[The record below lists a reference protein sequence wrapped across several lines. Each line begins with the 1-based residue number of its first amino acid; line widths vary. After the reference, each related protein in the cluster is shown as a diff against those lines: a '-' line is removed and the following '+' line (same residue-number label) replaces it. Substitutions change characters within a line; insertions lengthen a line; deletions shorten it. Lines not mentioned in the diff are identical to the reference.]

1 MPNNLR
7 RILTRTSLAT
17 RLVIVVVVLI
27 VLTTLS
33 AGVPAFLLARTQLE
47 QQAWQRVDATA
58 RGTESL
64 YDAAERR
71 VVDLA
76 ALLAERP
83 TLRRLIQDGDIDAIE
98 PYLRAF
104 QEQSDL
110 DLSVLC
116 DRATVV
122 VATVPAS
129 EACPIDA
136 QSDIAHGNVGVMN
149 GRPVLVAG
157 QSIFSNE
164 IPETLGTIVAGMWL
178 DAQFLAQLSANTG
191 VEQTILSA
199 DGQPLASTLPPG
211 VMTVQ
216 RRGSGRELAAEGQ
229 SFLISQFPLPGQQSA
244 DALLAEVALPI
255 DQLLATERTA
265 LWVLTASTAIVA
277 LVGVIAGVW
286 YIRRLTA
293 PLSRLTVAAE
303 QISGGDLA
311 APIPRLAGPPELAT
325 LSASLEK
332 SQATMLGA
340 LDERSQA
347 RDWLNTLIQSVVEGV
362 ITFDTRGRV
371 TFMSQGAETLTGW
384 SSAEAVGEPINLLF
398 PLADS
403 PAGQTFLDHIPPAG
417 EKREIEVRT
426 RSGKTMVVAATGARM
441 VPPNSDTVQ
450 VALVLRDVT
459 EEQALRNLRS
469 FFLANISHEFRTPL
483 STLNASIELLMDQ
496 ADDLSPAEIRE
507 LLNPTHLSLLSLQ
520 SLIDNLL
527 ESSSIEAGSF
537 RLRRRPV
544 RLEDVMADAL
554 TIVRPLVERRR
565 QAIAVTEPARLP
577 TLPADRARLTQALVN
592 LLSNAAKYSPIGC
605 PIDLHIGQSDGTLR
619 VAVADRGPGVS
630 PEDRVN
636 LFRRFMRLDA
646 QGGDEQYGIGLG
658 LYLVKK
664 IAEAHGGQVG
674 VEDRPGGGA
683 VFWMDLPLAVE
694 ETSA

>member
-1 MPNNLR
+1 
-7 RILTRTSLAT
+7 
-17 RLVIVVVVLI
+17 VVVLI
-27 VLTTLS
+27 FLTTLS
-33 AGVPAFLLARTQLE
+33 AGVPAFLLARSQLE
-47 QQAWQRVDATA
+47 AQAWQRVDATA
-58 RGTESL
+58 RATESL
-64 YDAAERR
+64 YDAAGRR

-83 TLRRLIQDGDIDAIE
+83 TLRRLIQDDEIDAME

-110 DLSVLC
+110 DLIVLC

-122 VATVPAS
+122 VATVPGI
-129 EACPIDA
+129 EACPIDVRTG
-136 QSDIAHGNVGVMN
+136 IAHGDVRVMG

-157 QSIFSNE
+157 QNIFSSE
-164 IPETLGTIVAGMWL
+164 IPETLGTVVAGMWL
-178 DAQFLAQLSANTG
+178 DAEFLAQLSANTG

-211 VMTVQ
+211 VMTLQ

-229 SFLISQFPLPGQQSA
+229 SFLISQFPLPGQQGA

-255 DQLLATERTA
+255 DPLLATERTA
-265 LWVLTASTAIVA
+265 LLVLAASTAIVA
-277 LVGVIAGVW
+277 LVGVVAGVW
-286 YIRRLTA
+286 YIRRLMT
-293 PLSRLTVAAE
+293 PLRRLMAAAE
-303 QISGGDLA
+303 QISAGDLA
-311 APIPRLAGPPELAT
+311 APIPRLVGPPELAT

-362 ITFDTRGRV
+362 VTFDTRGRV
-371 TFMSQGAETLTGW
+371 TFMSQGAEMLSGW
-384 SSAEAVGEPINLLF
+384 SSAEAVGQPINALF

-403 PAGQTFLDHIPPAG
+403 PNDQTFLDHIPPAG

-426 RSGKTMVVAATGARM
+426 RSGKTMVVAATGARL

-496 ADDLSPAEIRE
+496 VDDLSPAEIRE

-537 RLRRRPV
+537 RLRRRAV

-592 LLSNAAKYSPIGC
+592 LLSNAAKYSPLGC
-605 PIDLHIGQSDGTLR
+605 PIDLVISQSDSILR
-619 VAVADRGPGVS
+619 LAVADRGPGVS

-658 LYLVKK
+658 LYLVKR

-683 VFWMDLPLAVE
+683 VFWMDLPLTIE
-694 ETSA
+694 ETSV

>member
-7 RILTRTSLAT
+7 RILTRTSLTT

-27 VLTTLS
+27 FLTTLS
-33 AGVPAFLLARTQLE
+33 AGVPAFLLARSQLE
-47 QQAWQRVDATA
+47 AQAWERVDATA
-58 RGTESL
+58 LGTQSL

-83 TLRRLIQDGDIDAIE
+83 TLRRLIQDGDMAAIE

-110 DLSVLC
+110 DLIFLC
-116 DRATVV
+116 HDAEMMVSTLPELRT
-122 VATVPAS
+122 
-129 EACPIDA
+129 CPTNVRGGVQLIDN
-136 QSDIAHGNVGVMN
+136 Q
-149 GRPVLVAG
+149 PVLLAG
-157 QSIFSNE
+157 QNIFSSD
-164 IPETLGTIVAGMWL
+164 IPETLGTVVAGVWL
-178 DAQFLAQLSANTG
+178 DGEFLTQLSANTG
-191 VEQTILSA
+191 VEQTILSS
-199 DGQPLASTLPPG
+199 DGQPLVSTLPPG
-211 VMTVQ
+211 VMTLQ
-216 RRGSGRELAAEGQ
+216 RRGSGRELTGDGR
-229 SFLISQFPLPGQQSA
+229 SYLVSQFALPGQPSA
-244 DALLAEVALPI
+244 TALAAEVALPI
-255 DQLLATERTA
+255 DNLQATERTA
-265 LWVLTASTAIVA
+265 LLVLTASTAIVA
-277 LVGVIAGVW
+277 LVGVAAGVW

-293 PLSRLTVAAE
+293 PLRRLTSSAE
-303 QISGGDLA
+303 QISQGDLA

-332 SQATMLGA
+332 SQATMLSA

-362 ITFDTRGRV
+362 VTFDTRGRV

-384 SSAEAVGEPINLLF
+384 TSGEIVGEPIVSLF

-403 PAGQTFLDHIPPAG
+403 PEGQTFLDHIPPAG
-417 EKREIEVRT
+417 EKREIEIRT
-426 RSGKTMVVAATGARM
+426 RSGKTMVLAATGARM

-483 STLNASIELLMDQ
+483 STLNASLELLMDQ
-496 ADDLSPAEIRE
+496 ADDLTPAEIRE
-507 LLNPTHLSLLSLQ
+507 LLNPTHLSLHSLQ

-537 RLRRRPV
+537 RLRPRPV
-544 RLEDVMADAL
+544 SLEEVMADAL

-565 QAIAVTEPARLP
+565 QAVAVTEPARLP
-577 TLPADRARLTQALVN
+577 TLLADRARLTQALVN

-605 PIDLHIGQSDGTLR
+605 PIDLSISQSSGTLR
-619 VAVADRGPGVS
+619 LAVADRGPGVS

-636 LFRRFMRLDA
+636 LFRRFMRLDTQA
-646 QGGDEQYGIGLG
+646 GDEQYGIGLG
-658 LYLVKK
+658 LYLVKR
-664 IAEAHGGQVG
+664 IAEAHGGLVG
-674 VEDRPGGGA
+674 VDDRPGGGA
-683 VFWMDLPLAVE
+683 VFWMDLPLTGE
-694 ETSA
+694 EKSA

>member
-1 MPNNLR
+1 LR
-7 RILTRTSLAT
+7 RIVTRASLTT
-17 RLVIVVVVLI
+17 RLVALVVVLI
-27 VLTTLS
+27 FLTTLS
-33 AGVPAFLLARTQLE
+33 AGVPAFLLTRSQLE

-58 RGTESL
+58 RATESL
-64 YDAAERR
+64 YDAAGRR

-83 TLRRLIQDGDIDAIE
+83 TLRRLIQDDETDAME

-110 DLSVLC
+110 DLIVLC
-116 DRATVV
+116 DRAAVV
-122 VATVPAS
+122 VATVPGID
-129 EACPIDA
+129 ECPIDVRTG
-136 QSDIAHGNVGVMN
+136 IAHGDVRVTG

-157 QSIFSNE
+157 QNTFSSE
-164 IPETLGTIVAGMWL
+164 IPETLGTVVAGMWL
-178 DAQFLAQLSANTG
+178 DAEFLAQLSANTG
-191 VEQTILSA
+191 VEQTVLSA
-199 DGQPLASTLPPG
+199 DGQPLASTLSPG
-211 VMTVQ
+211 VMTLQ

-229 SFLISQFPLPGQQSA
+229 SFLISQFPLPGPPGA
-244 DALLAEVALPI
+244 AALLAEVALPI
-255 DQLLATERTA
+255 DSLLATERTA
-265 LWVLTASTAIVA
+265 LVVLAASTALVA
-277 LVGVIAGVW
+277 LVGVVAGVW
-286 YIRRLTA
+286 YIRRLMT
-293 PLSRLTVAAE
+293 PLRRLMAAAE
-303 QISGGDLA
+303 QISAGDLA
-311 APIPRLAGPPELAT
+311 APIPRLVGPPELAT
-325 LSASLEK
+325 LSVSLEK
-332 SQATMLGA
+332 SQATMLDA

-362 ITFDTRGRV
+362 VTFDTRGRV
-371 TFMSQGAETLTGW
+371 TFMSQGAETLSGW
-384 SSAEAVGEPINLLF
+384 SSAEAVGEPINVLF

-403 PAGQTFLDHIPPAG
+403 PDTQTFLDHIPPAG

-426 RSGKTMVVAATGARM
+426 RSGKPIVVAATGARM

-537 RLRRRPV
+537 RLRRRLV

-605 PIDLHIGQSDGTLR
+605 PIDLVISQSDGMLR
-619 VAVADRGPGVS
+619 LAVADRGPGVS
-630 PEDRVN
+630 SEDRVN

-683 VFWMDLPLAVE
+683 VFWMDLPLTLE

>member
-1 MPNNLR
+1 LR
-7 RILTRTSLAT
+7 RIVTRASLTT
-17 RLVIVVVVLI
+17 RLVALVVVLI
-27 VLTTLS
+27 FLTTLS
-33 AGVPAFLLARTQLE
+33 AGVPAFLLTRSQLE

-58 RGTESL
+58 RATESL
-64 YDAAERR
+64 YDAAGRR

-83 TLRRLIQDGDIDAIE
+83 TLRRLIQDDETDAME

-110 DLSVLC
+110 DLIVLC
-116 DRATVV
+116 DRAAVV
-122 VATVPAS
+122 VATVPGID
-129 EACPIDA
+129 ECPIDVRTG
-136 QSDIAHGNVGVMN
+136 IAHGDVRVTG

-157 QSIFSNE
+157 QNTFSSE
-164 IPETLGTIVAGMWL
+164 IPETLGTVVAGMWL
-178 DAQFLAQLSANTG
+178 DAEFLAQLSANTG
-191 VEQTILSA
+191 VEQTVLSA
-199 DGQPLASTLPPG
+199 DGQPLASTLSPG
-211 VMTVQ
+211 VMTLQ

-229 SFLISQFPLPGQQSA
+229 SFLISQFPLPGPPGA
-244 DALLAEVALPI
+244 AALLAEVALPI
-255 DQLLATERTA
+255 DSLLATERTA
-265 LWVLTASTAIVA
+265 LVVLAASTALVA
-277 LVGVIAGVW
+277 LVGVVAGVW
-286 YIRRLTA
+286 YIRRLMT
-293 PLSRLTVAAE
+293 PLRRLMAAAE
-303 QISGGDLA
+303 QISAGDLA
-311 APIPRLAGPPELAT
+311 APIPRLVGPPELAT
-325 LSASLEK
+325 LSVSLEK
-332 SQATMLGA
+332 SQATMLDA

-362 ITFDTRGRV
+362 VTFDTRGRV
-371 TFMSQGAETLTGW
+371 TFMSQGAETLSGW
-384 SSAEAVGEPINLLF
+384 SSAEAVGEPINVLF

-403 PAGQTFLDHIPPAG
+403 PDTQTFLDHIPPAG

-426 RSGKTMVVAATGARM
+426 RSGKPIVVAATGARM

-537 RLRRRPV
+537 RLRRRLV

-605 PIDLHIGQSDGTLR
+605 PIDLVISQSDSMLR
-619 VAVADRGPGVS
+619 LAVADRGPGVS
-630 PEDRVN
+630 SEDRVN

-683 VFWMDLPLAVE
+683 VFWMDLPLTLE